1 MSFQHHRHLLLV
13 LAVTSLWPCI
23 HADFRFISFE
33 DLLPTAD
40 RFTDSSVTSFS
51 QLLFDVSRDQVI
63 VGARDTLY
71 RLSLRELTEL
81 QKASWLAPPEKAE
94 LCQNKGQ
101 TEEHCHNFIKVLL
114 TTGKRIFTCGTNAFS
129 PQCSWREIE
138 NVSSVLEWV
147 KGVARCP
154 YSPQA
159 NVTALLTRSGQYFAG
174 SPLDFSGTDLAISRT
189 STEISGSTIR
199 TKQFDSKW
207 LNEPQFVG
215 SFETS
220 NFVYFLF
227 RESAVEYIN
236 CGKIIYSRIARVCK
250 NDSGGQFM
258 LKDNWTTFVKA
269 RLNCSIPGEYPFYFD
284 EIQGMAYVESEDMVY
299 ATFTTP
305 SNSIPG
311 SAICAFNMSSITAAF
326 SGPFKHQEHPGSAW
340 ERHVSPHKR
349 HFECQSTPSQS
360 HSHQLLD
367 SNRYQ
372 LMDSAVQPATL
383 HPLYTGRLETLT
395 HIAIHVLPTKL
406 HRAVHMMYVA
416 TADGLVKKI
425 SVLPR
430 TQETCVVE
438 IWKPY
443 VGDTPVPIKALHY
456 LKDTDSVYIGTE
468 ESVMR
473 VPAQHCSRL
482 HSRVACQNAMDPYCG
497 WNELKEQCTPAPNH
511 DPLSGY
517 WKQSVTQCPV
527 LTNPVDGGW
536 SSWSS
541 WFPCAHQ
548 TDTGSSSSIS
558 SPSPGEDQCRCRT
571 RQCNNPPPQNGGSP
585 CSGIA
590 VAVTNCTVHGGW
602 TAWSSWSACSQ
613 SCGLA
618 VKTQRR
624 VCGNPAP
631 AHGGRVCVGQDRN
644 EIYCTSNPPC
654 PAMTP
659 PPRDGQ
665 WGSWGPWDECSAP
678 CGGGYRIRR
687 RRCDNPAPQDGGQ
700 ECQGCNL
707 DYELCNVHAC
717 SESKRLSSW
726 TPWLAANAS
735 LSPAGYTERRFRFS
749 CRAPVA
755 DPALIKVAQAK
766 EEERFCHNDG
776 NCLRTGRG
784 EMDDVWSEWSNWSP
798 CSVECGGGN
807 QHRTRTC
814 EGRAEECEGPSRMSR
829 ICNSHAC
836 KGEWGCWT
844 DWSGCSV
851 TCGQGVRRRTRH
863 CLSLNNNG
871 IMDSGCEGTAVG
883 EEPCEV
889 ISCESLLGW
898 EPWTVWS
905 LCDNNAEQHRRRK
918 CLATNPG
925 PQLCQG
931 HDRETRMCV
940 FPDANDLNPLG
951 VHSGPDSGGSGAVSL
966 GIALGSCV
974 AAFIVGLFLMF
985 VLCYLYFRRRR
996 PRIPGS
1002 PHYITSKQNP
1012 YVTVPLKEV
1021 GSHHTKR
1028 APSFSS
1034 SASSSNGSTPGSH
1047 KASNG
1052 GSGISIGTP
1061 KLFAKPLV
1069 EYETAT
1075 IKRNSH
1081 SLANGHMRTDL
1092 DQDKFF

>member
-1 MSFQHHRHLLLV
+1 
-13 LAVTSLWPCI
+13 
-23 HADFRFISFE
+23 
-33 DLLPTAD
+33 
-40 RFTDSSVTSFS
+40 
-51 QLLFDVSRDQVI
+51 
-63 VGARDTLY
+63 DTLY
-71 RLSLRELTEL
+71 RLSLKGLAQLE
-81 QKASWLAPPEKAE
+81 KAPWLAPADKVE

-101 TEEHCHNFIKVLL
+101 TEENCHNFIKVLL
-114 TTGKRIFTCGTNAFS
+114 TNGKKIFTCGTNAFQ
-129 PQCSWREIE
+129 PQCTWREIE
-138 NVSSVLEWV
+138 NVNSVTESL
-147 KGVARCP
+147 KGVAKCP

-159 NVTALLTRSGQYFAG
+159 NVTALMTSNGQYYAGTPMDFAG
-174 SPLDFSGTDLAISRT
+174 GDQAISR
-189 STEISGSTIR
+189 SLSGMTIR
-199 TKQFDSKW
+199 TKQSDSKW

-220 NFVYFLF
+220 TFVYFLF

-250 NDSGGQFM
+250 NDSGGHLL
-258 LKDNWTTFVKA
+258 LKDKWTTFVKA
-269 RLNCSIPGEYPFYFD
+269 RLNCSIPGEFPFYFD
-284 EIQGMAYVESEDMVY
+284 EIQGMSYVESENMVY

-311 SAICAFNMSSITAAF
+311 SAICAFNMSAINAAF
-326 SGPFKHQEHPGSAW
+326 AGPFKHQESSGSAW
-340 ERHVSPHKR
+340 ERHVSQQKR
-349 HFECQSTPSQS
+349 HFECQTTSS

-367 SNRYQ
+367 SDRYQ

-383 HPLYTGRLETLT
+383 HPLYTARLETLT

-406 HRAVHMMYVA
+406 HRSVHILYVA
-416 TADGLVKKI
+416 TSDGLVKKI

-443 VGDTPVPIKALHY
+443 SGDTPVPIKALHY

-473 VPAQHCSRL
+473 VPAQHCARL

-527 LTNPVDGGW
+527 LTDPVDGGW

-541 WFPCAHQ
+541 WFPCSYQ
-548 TDTGSSSSIS
+548 VETGLSSIS
-558 SPSPGEDQCRCRT
+558 GSGQGEDQCRCRT
-571 RQCNNPPPQNGGSP
+571 RHCNNPSPQNGGSP
-585 CSGIA
+585 CIGIS

-602 TAWSSWSACSQ
+602 TSWSSWSACSQ

-624 VCGNPAP
+624 TCGNPAP

-654 PAMTP
+654 PAMSP

-665 WGSWGPWDECSAP
+665 WGSWGAWDDCTAP
-678 CGGGYRIRR
+678 CGGGYRVRR
-687 RRCDNPAPQDGGQ
+687 RRCDSPSPQDGGQ
-700 ECQGCNL
+700 ECQGCHL
-707 DYELCNVHAC
+707 DYELCNTHAC
-717 SESKRLSSW
+717 SEAKRLSSW
-726 TPWLAANAS
+726 TPWLVANVTS
-735 LSPAGYTERRFRFS
+735 STNGYGERRFRFS
-749 CRAPVA
+749 CKAPVT
-755 DPALIKVAQAK
+755 DPALIKITQAK
-766 EEERFCHNDG
+766 EEERFCHSDG
-776 NCLRTGRG
+776 SCLRTGRG
-784 EMDDVWSEWSNWSP
+784 EVDDVWSEWSNWSP
-798 CSVECGGGN
+798 CSVECGGGH

-814 EGRAEECEGPSRMSR
+814 EGRTEECEGPSRMSR
-829 ICNSHAC
+829 TFILEDCRDLGNTVYNNNNISNVFL
-836 KGEWGCWT
+836 GEWSCWT
-844 DWSGCSV
+844 DWTLCSV
-851 TCGQGVRRRTRH
+851 SCGQGVRKRKRH
-863 CLSLNNNG
+863 CLSVNNHG
-871 IMDSGCEGTAVG
+871 LVGSGCEGAATG
-883 EEPCEV
+883 EEPCEMT
-889 ISCESLLGW
+889 SCESLLGW

-905 LCDNNAEQHRRRK
+905 ACDQNAEQHRRRK
-918 CLATNPG
+918 CLTTNPG

-931 HDRETRMCV
+931 HDQETRMCV
-940 FPDANDLNPLG
+940 LPFDDNELSPLG
-951 VHSGPDSGGSGAVSL
+951 VQSGLDSSGSSVSV
-966 GIALGSCV
+966 GITLGSCI
-974 AAFIVGLFLMF
+974 AAFLIGFACMG
-985 VLCYLYFRRRR
+985 VLCFLYFRRRR

-1012 YVTVPLKEV
+1012 YVTVPLREV
-1021 GSHHTKR
+1021 GNLPKR

-1047 KASNG
+1047 KTSNG
-1052 GSGISIGTP
+1052 GTGITIGTP

-1081 SLANGHMRTDL
+1081 SLANGHIRADL

>member
-1 MSFQHHRHLLLV
+1 
-13 LAVTSLWPCI
+13 
-23 HADFRFISFE
+23 
-33 DLLPTAD
+33 
-40 RFTDSSVTSFS
+40 
-51 QLLFDVSRDQVI
+51 
-63 VGARDTLY
+63 DTLY
-71 RLSLRELTEL
+71 RLSLRGLTQLE
-81 QKASWLAPPEKAE
+81 KAPWLAPPEKVE

-101 TEEHCHNFIKVLL
+101 TEQNCHNFIKVLL
-114 TTGKRIFTCGTNAFS
+114 TNGKRIFTCGTNAFQ
-129 PQCSWREIE
+129 PQCTWRE
-138 NVSSVLEWV
+138 
-147 KGVARCP
+147 
-154 YSPQA
+154 
-159 NVTALLTRSGQYFAG
+159 
-174 SPLDFSGTDLAISRT
+174 
-189 STEISGSTIR
+189 
-199 TKQFDSKW
+199 
-207 LNEPQFVG
+207 
-215 SFETS
+215 
-220 NFVYFLF
+220 
-227 RESAVEYIN
+227 
-236 CGKIIYSRIARVCK
+236 IIYSRIARVCK
-250 NDSGGQFM
+250 NDSGGQLM

-311 SAICAFNMSSITAAF
+311 SAICAFNMSAINAAF
-326 SGPFKHQEHPGSAW
+326 GGAFKHQEHPGSAW

-349 HFECQSTPSQS
+349 HFECQSTSS

-406 HRAVHMMYVA
+406 HRTVHVMYVA

-430 TQETCVVE
+430 TQETC
-438 IWKPY
+438 
-443 VGDTPVPIKALHY
+443 
-456 LKDTDSVYIGTE
+456 DSVYIGME
-468 ESVMR
+468 DSVMR
-473 VPAQHCSRL
+473 VPAQHCGRL
-482 HSRVACQNAMDPYCG
+482 HSRGACQNAMDPYCG

-527 LTNPVDGGW
+527 LTDPVDGGW

-541 WFPCAHQ
+541 WFPCSHQ
-548 TDTGSSSSIS
+548 TETGSVGSSGSGS
-558 SPSPGEDQCRCRT
+558 GSGDDQCRCRT
-571 RQCNNPPPQNGGSP
+571 RQCNNPPPQNGGAP
-585 CSGIA
+585 CAGIS

-624 VCGNPAP
+624 TCGNPAP

-665 WGSWGPWDECSAP
+665 WGSWGAWDECSAP
-678 CGGGYRIRR
+678 CGGGYRVRR
-687 RRCDNPAPQDGGQ
+687 RRCDNPSPQDGGQ
-700 ECQGCNL
+700 DCQGCHM
-707 DYELCNVHAC
+707 DYELCNTHAC
-717 SESKRLSSW
+717 SEAKRLSSW
-726 TPWLAANAS
+726 TPWLAANATTS
-735 LSPAGYTERRFRFS
+735 SNGYTERRFRFS

-755 DPALIKVAQAK
+755 DPAVIKLAQAK
-766 EEERFCHNDG
+766 EEERFCHHDG

-784 EMDDVWSEWSNWSP
+784 EADDVWSEWSNWSP
-798 CSVECGGGN
+798 CSVECGGGH

-829 ICNSHAC
+829 SCNSHKC
-836 KGEWGCWT
+836 KGEWSCWT
-844 DWSGCSV
+844 DWSSCSV
-851 TCGQGVRRRTRH
+851 SCGQGLRKRKRH
-863 CLSLNNNG
+863 CLSVNNHG
-871 IMDSGCEGTAVG
+871 MVA
-883 EEPCEV
+883 
-889 ISCESLLGW
+889 LHGW
-898 EPWTVWS
+898 EPWSVWS
-905 LCDNNAEQHRRRK
+905 ACDHNAEQHRRRK
-918 CLATNPG
+918 CLTTNPG

-931 HDRETRMCV
+931 HDQEKRMCV
-940 FPDANDLNPLG
+940 LEYDNELNALG
-951 VHSGPDSGGSGAVSL
+951 VQSGLDSDKSGVSVGLAL
-966 GIALGSCV
+966 GICV
-974 AAFIVGLFLMF
+974 ATFFVGIGLMGA
-985 VLCYLYFRRRR
+985 LCFLYFRRRR

-1021 GSHHTKR
+1021 GNHHPKR

-1052 GSGISIGTP
+1052 GTGISIGTP

-1081 SLANGHMRTDL
+1081 SLANGHIRADL